1 MSLEESIIAM
11 TKALAENTA
20 EVRKLGES
28 TVRLMEL
35 REDAITKVS
44 AAAAPAKKATAKK
57 AEKVEDA
64 EEVAQTKGNIS
75 ESPEDRKD
83 PADKADDLS
92 SEVRQSIIDYVTV
105 EDVDEREKRKAKV
118 KEYLT
123 KVGASGASEIPDNK
137 KQAFINTMKKLLKE
151 AQKASPEEDLL

>member
-28 TVRLMEL
+28 TTRLMEL

-44 AAAAPAKKATAKK
+44 AAAAPPKKATPKK
-57 AEKVEDA
+57 TEKVEDA
-64 EEVAQTKGNIS
+64 EEVAETKGNIS

-83 PADKADDLS
+83 PADKADDLTKKLVAS
-92 SEVRQSIIDYVTV
+92 VKAYMNT
-105 EDVDEREKRKAKV
+105 EDASEREARKAKV
-118 KEYLT
+118 KKCLT
-123 KVGASGASEIPDNK
+123 KVGAERVSDVPDDK
-137 KQAFINTMKKLLKE
+137 KQVFINTMEKLLKE
-151 AQKASPEEDLL
+151 AQDTSQEDDLL